1 MKFERTMYIASVPVL
16 DPDSKLWV
24 HVEIRKCQDSG
35 AMVGIDESFLE
46 DTDKLVRNP
55 YNRGYLTTESDYKSR
70 EDCDKP
76 DDNQPPEDLT
86 CSTS

>member
-24 HVEIRKCQDSG
+24 HLEIRKCQHSG

-46 DTDKLVRNP
+46 STDKLVRNP
-55 YNRGYLTTESDYKSR
+55 YNRGYLTIETGYKAPS
-70 EDCDKP
+70 EDHA
-76 DDNQPPEDLT
+76 
-86 CSTS
+86 

>member
-24 HVEIRKCQDSG
+24 HLEIRKCQHSG

-55 YNRGYLTTESDYKSR
+55 YNRGYLTIETDYKAPS
-70 EDCDKP
+70 ENP
-76 DDNQPPEDLT
+76 A
-86 CSTS
+86 